1 MVYKIMNYFVNK
13 IDFDLFW
20 SYLNNFFSLLL
31 SLVVSLVILKYLS
44 VNEYAI
50 YIVFTSLFSIVNVLV
65 SAISPNISRNVATV
79 RISRDYSFHF
89 DELINNLNSI
99 IFIVT
104 TAVSLVLV
112 TYFFFNYNL
121 HLFNVNS
128 NKNVLLL
135 SCFFSLIIYTRYSFS
150 SSALRGLNFIKYEQ
164 QALTIAQLTK
174 GLSSVLIIVFFKSV
188 YFFPISILSYILIL
202 NYLSLRYLRE
212 NQIQFHIKLISNKI
226 QLGKIL
232 YSDIIVSSFHMLTGN
247 LGSYFFSGLLFLLL
261 ITTSS
266 NNSGFIANYQYVVV
280 ISSLASTVFYRHQIN
295 FVQSIDYN
303 ELISKFKKLLGYVSI
318 IFVIFS
324 LIYFFLIN
332 YILVVIGKATF
343 IVGKTCLLQI
353 FLNVYLDT
361 ILIGFSLIFTSKK
374 NYLIQYLYLISSVVF
389 LLFAFGYNL
398 FENSSEL
405 MKLRIIFLVIMT
417 FVSIFHLRKLRYSMV
432 ING

>member
-1 MVYKIMNYFVNK
+1 MLYKTINYFVNK

-20 SYLNNFFSLLL
+20 SYINNFFSLLL
-31 SLVVSLVILKYLS
+31 SLVVSLIILKYLS
-44 VNEYAI
+44 VTEYAV

-65 SAISPNISRNVATV
+65 SAISPNIARNVAAV
-79 RISRDYSFHF
+79 RISRDSSYHF

-112 TYFFFNYNL
+112 IYFSFNYNL

-128 NKNVLLL
+128 NKNALLL

-150 SSALRGLNFIKYEQ
+150 SSALRGLNLIKYEQ
-164 QALTIAQLTK
+164 LSLTIAQMAK

-188 YFFPISILSYILIL
+188 YFFPISILSYILTL
-202 NYLSLRYLRE
+202 NYLSLKYLIE

-226 QLGKIL
+226 QLRNIL

-247 LGSYFFSGLLFLLL
+247 LGSYLFSGLLFLLL
-261 ITTSS
+261 ITISS

-295 FVQSIDYN
+295 FVQSVDYN
-303 ELISKFKKLLGYVSI
+303 ELISKFIKLLGYVSI
-318 IFVIFS
+318 IFVIVS

-332 YILVVIGKATF
+332 YIFVGIGKPTF
-343 IVGKTCLLQI
+343 IVSKTSLLQI
-353 FLNVYLDT
+353 LLNVYLDT

-374 NYLIQYLYLISSVVF
+374 IYVIQYLYLISSVIF
-389 LLFAFGYNL
+389 LLFAFSYSL
-398 FENSSEL
+398 FENSHEL
-405 MKLRIIFLVIMT
+405 MKLRIIFLAIMT
-417 FVSIFHLRKLRYSMV
+417 LFSILYLRKLRYSMV
-432 ING
+432 INV